1 MLLGDEYGVCDTRG
15 ICLVGVSS
23 MQVGYCGAD
32 LKALCTEAA
41 MRALR
46 RRYPQIYESSH
57 KLLIKHEDVMVL
69 RKDFADA
76 MRALAP
82 AAHRSVLLSQTP
94 HSYLSPFALKVRLAD
109 LALLS
114 CGLIMAS

>member
-1 MLLGDEYGVCDTRG
+1 M
-15 ICLVGVSS
+15 
-23 MQVGYCGAD
+23 GYCGAD

-46 RRYPQIYESSH
+46 RRYPQIYESTQ
-57 KLLIKHEDVMVL
+57 KLLIKQNDVLVL

-82 AAHRSVLLSQTP
+82 AAHRYACDGARCPRPIYVYVCP
-94 HSYLSPFALKVRLAD
+94 
-109 LALLS
+109 
-114 CGLIMAS
+114 